1 MITRIVWG
9 LVTGTK
15 TSLDGLILRLAKY
28 YDDENWHLIGSK
40 QKDEE
45 KVIKFFHDTICH
57 DMPIEEF
64 KEMWDN
70 EEIETPGGGTAIIN
84 QRNVEVVEVVYE
96 ESEDK

>member
-1 MITRIVWG
+1 
-9 LVTGTK
+9 
-15 TSLDGLILRLAKY
+15 
-28 YDDENWHLIGSK
+28 
-40 QKDEE
+40 
-45 KVIKFFHDTICH
+45 
-57 DMPIEEF
+57 MPMEEF

>member
-45 KVIKFFHDTICH
+45 NDKKV
-57 DMPIEEF
+57 
-64 KEMWDN
+64 
-70 EEIETPGGGTAIIN
+70 TAIDT
-84 QRNVEVVEVVYE
+84 E
-96 ESEDK
+96 EALFS